1 MTLTVSHLD
10 LPTLFSSGQ
19 CFRMHPVE
27 NGAFLVPS
35 GEQALRVT
43 PLGGGRFRF
52 SCAPSRW
59 PYWQRYFDLETDYDA
74 LLSAIPPEETYLRQ
88 AAPPAMV

>member
-1 MTLTVSHLD
+1 MMPYKRRHEPLMTLTVSTWTYH
-10 LPTLFSSGQ
+10 PVFHGQ
-19 CFRMHPVE
+19 CFRMHPME
-27 NGAFLVPS
+27 NGAFLVLS

-59 PYWQRYFDLETDYDA
+59 PYWQRYF
-74 LLSAIPPEETYLRQ
+74 
-88 AAPPAMV
+88 